1 MRCGISTACMYPQDT
16 SQSLHQLT
24 AMRPGLL
31 EVFLNTFRELDETYI
46 STLQET
52 LAATQSRLTSLHPFS
67 SGFEPFLFFTE
78 YEGRFEDGVKLYR
91 RFFEVCRQL
100 GAPLLVLHGD
110 YRAKPGDMKF
120 YASRFA
126 ALAKIGAEEYGIT
139 LAQENVD
146 RCRCGLPENILLL
159 REYTGDTVKFV
170 LDVKQ
175 ARRAEQDVFQI
186 VQAMGPEN
194 ICHLHLSDELQGKSC
209 ALPGQGT
216 FDFETM
222 LRYLWKNGCRA
233 NAVIELY
240 RDGFDTPQQ
249 LVQAADWV
257 DTLMQKIEKEELL

>member
-1 MRCGISTACMYPQDT
+1 MQCGISTACMYPQDT
-16 SQSLHQLT
+16 SVSLRQLT

-31 EVFLNTFRELDETYI
+31 EVFLNTFRELDDSYV

-52 LAATQSRLTSLHPFS
+52 LSATGSRLTSLHPFS

-78 YEGRFEDGVKLYR
+78 YKGRFDDGVLLYR
-91 RFFEVCRQL
+91 RFFETCRKL
-100 GAPLLVLHGD
+100 GAPLLVMHGD

-120 YASRFA
+120 YAARFSE
-126 ALAKIGAEEYGIT
+126 LARIGAEEYGIT

-175 ARRAEQDVFQI
+175 ARRAGQDVFEI
-186 VQAMGPEN
+186 AKAMGPQN
-194 ICHLHLSDELQGKSC
+194 ICHLHLSDELEGKSC

-216 FDFETM
+216 FDFETL
-222 LRYLWKNGCRA
+222 LRYLLRNGCRA

-240 RDGFDTPQQ
+240 RDGFERPEQ
-249 LVQAADWV
+249 LVQAADWM